1 MEKLRPGRVGESGL
15 VGRSLGGLEWRR
27 AALGAGCRA
36 LRPHLPRLGSGGQ
49 RGRLVVQGGDCAA
62 PGGAHPL
69 VVLTGSDSHLDR
81 LPAESGV
88 IGSQEKEPFLI
99 LDPVPPGWAAGGTDP
114 SSGPGVVPSF
124 LPRAVLLDPGDA
136 ALHCP
141 PGGKWG
147 AGVPTCPSMYLRAE
161 SPLPEPRLPAGL

>member
-1 MEKLRPGRVGESGL
+1 ME
-15 VGRSLGGLEWRR
+15 
-27 AALGAGCRA
+27 CRIENKI
-36 LRPHLPRLGSGGQ
+36 RF
-49 RGRLVVQGGDCAA
+49 
-62 PGGAHPL
+62 
-69 VVLTGSDSHLDR
+69 LTGSDSHLDR

>member
-27 AALGAGCRA
+27 ATLGAGCRA
-36 LRPHLPRLGSGGQ
+36 LRPQLPRLGSGGR

-88 IGSQEKEPFLI
+88 IGS
-99 LDPVPPGWAAGGTDP
+99 
-114 SSGPGVVPSF
+114 
-124 LPRAVLLDPGDA
+124 
-136 ALHCP
+136 
-141 PGGKWG
+141 
-147 AGVPTCPSMYLRAE
+147 
-161 SPLPEPRLPAGL
+161 